1 MSINRFW
8 HQRQIQ
14 PKRQFKFIAE
24 IGDGKVLY
32 SYLVRKMTRPE
43 LTMPDKQ
50 HKILGHEFHFP
61 VGTQQW
67 NSVNLEFMDIAG
79 DGDDVKK
86 ENAALFLQDVV
97 YASGYQYPSSLPNAT
112 VGITKG
118 KAATAMG
125 SLEVFQLD
133 AEGRV
138 LETFKFHNPFI
149 TKVNWGGDFDYN
161 SDEFVM
167 PNIDIRYDWAKI
179 EAGSGQLYEQVGP
192 EVVDRSTRDGLITNL
207 RTPFGS
213 RGTGNGPGGTY

>member
-24 IGDGKVLY
+24 IGDGSVLY
-32 SYLVRKMTRPE
+32 SYVVRKVTRPE
-43 LTMPDKQ
+43 FTIPDKQ

-67 NSVNLEFMDIAG
+67 NTINIEFMDIAG
-79 DGDDVKK
+79 EGDDLGK
-86 ENAALFLQDVV
+86 ENAALYLQDVI
-97 YASGYQYPSSLPNAT
+97 YASGYQYPSSLPDAT

-118 KAATAMG
+118 KATTAMG

-133 AEGRV
+133 AEGRI

-149 TKVNWGGDFDYN
+149 TKINL
-161 SDEFVM
+161 
-167 PNIDIRYDWAKI
+167 
-179 EAGSGQLYEQVGP
+179 GS
-192 EVVDRSTRDGLITNL
+192 
-207 RTPFGS
+207 
-213 RGTGNGPGGTY
+213 